1 MLENIL
7 QYFGY
12 KKTTVIDPRASS
24 QTKKGS
30 DNIVIENEMQ
40 FAKTLD
46 DWKNAIYLATDK
58 NNPDRAP
65 LKELYDNMD
74 LDLHLTSVIESRT
87 AFTQRNPFK
96 IVNEAGEENK
106 DLSWFFERTWFEDF
120 IEYVLTSRYK
130 GTQLIELFDTDPITQ
145 ELVNVDIIPIS
156 HFNPVKG
163 IILKNIGDTQGL
175 SYREGQLSQ
184 FYIQVGKNRDLGMYK
199 LMCPN
204 ILAKKLGIGSWLD
217 FIEKYGVPPLFF
229 TTDRE
234 DDGYLEKIKQAAMMF
249 RSTGVLIGTG
259 NDKAE
264 IGTSNL
270 GKPEMF
276 SGLGEFVNDEVSKKI
291 LGGSGLTDE
300 KAFVGSTGIQFK
312 IAKDRFEK
320 DKLLVKNIINQ
331 YLIPRLIKL
340 SPIYFPLQNHYFEW
354 DDTEVQT
361 QEDVRN
367 MINTL
372 APYFELDTE
381 EIAQKTGLKIIAQ
394 KSETSTIPLE
404 QQEEIKKKTLNER

>member
-1 MLENIL
+1 MLNNIL
-7 QYFGY
+7 KKMGY
-12 KKTTVIDPRASS
+12 QKKQIDARAN

-30 DNIVIENEMQ
+30 DNIIIENEMQ
-40 FAKTLD
+40 FAKTLE
-46 DWKNAIYLATDK
+46 DWKSAIYLATDRFEP
-58 NNPDRAP
+58 NRAP

-74 LDLHLTSVIESRT
+74 LDLHLTSVIESRN

-96 IVNEAGEENK
+96 IVSNSGQENK

-120 IEYVLTSRYK
+120 IEYVLTYRYK
-130 GTQLIELFDTDPITQ
+130 GTQLIELYDTDPVTQ
-145 ELVNVDIIPIS
+145 ELANVDIIPIS

-163 IILKNIGDTQGL
+163 IILKNAGDTQGL
-175 SYREGQLSQ
+175 PYRSGSLAN

-199 LMCPN
+199 TMCPN
-204 ILAKKLGIGSWLD
+204 VLAKKLGIGSWLD

-234 DDGYLEKIKQAAMMF
+234 DDGYLEKIKQAALMF
-249 RSTGVLIGTG
+249 RSSNVLIGTG

-264 IGTSNL
+264 IGQSNL

-276 SGLGEFVNDEVSKKI
+276 DGLAERVNSEVSKKI

-300 KAFVGSTGIQFK
+300 KAFVGSTDIQYK

-331 YLIPRLIKL
+331 QLIPRLIKI
-340 SPIYFPLQNHYFEW
+340 SPVYLPLQNHFFEW

-367 MINTL
+367 MISTL

-381 EIAQKTGLKIIAQ
+381 EISNKTGLTILAQ
-394 KSETSTIPLE
+394 RSNSFQSLPE
-404 QQEEIKKKTLNER
+404 QDEAVKKKSLNGK